1 MHCNDVN
8 LIIGGISII
17 IIKLLL
23 RVIRTPKTKIN
34 IENIINKLVIVKL
47 DHKSIPT
54 YRDSDSYK
62 HMRKGNI
69 NSRLSDSYKHI

>member
-23 RVIRTPKTKIN
+23 GVIRTPITKIN

-47 DHKSIPT
+47 DYKSIPI
-54 YRDSDSYK
+54 Y
-62 HMRKGNI
+62 I
-69 NSRLSDSYKHI
+69 